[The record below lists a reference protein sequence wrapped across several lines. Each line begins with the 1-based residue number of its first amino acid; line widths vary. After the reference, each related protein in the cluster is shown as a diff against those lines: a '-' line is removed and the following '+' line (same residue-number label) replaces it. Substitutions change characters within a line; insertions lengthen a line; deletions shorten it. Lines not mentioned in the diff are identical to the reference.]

1 MAGRDPLNLQ
11 LMNVEKFIQDNHL
24 MEVTSPFIHEP
35 SSTAMDSKGIFSEV
49 IFGEMASQ
57 SRLVKMGYIRLNCRV
72 FHPKVFQN
80 LQQLKRFYVEIM
92 SAKSYAIWNPVEKD
106 FERAGEDEE
115 GADTGFTFFL
125 KHFNDINFAKNASL
139 KRNDKIEV
147 ITKYKDRLFIDKCL
161 VCPAGWRDLT
171 DVDGRVEK
179 DSINTLYIGLL
190 ERAKAMPPGSD
201 MDPIYDSVHYSI
213 QRKVLEIYEYLL
225 EFMRGKRG
233 FFEAKF
239 GARSVTLGTRN
250 VIASSSMEAAS
261 PDSPQFH
268 KQDEVKVPL
277 YQAAKGYSP
286 LVVYWLKS
294 LFYGPII
301 QQGVDQIPLIDP
313 ETLQL
318 AYVMIDDKDKDT
330 LLTSEGILKM
340 VDRFRDEEYRW
351 RAVTARANGKE
362 YYLYMVYDDGDE
374 ISVVRNIEEFKT
386 AYKYSHNDKLPDP
399 HKLRPLSYAEMLYV
413 ATYQASLNRSGTVTR
428 YPVTDEQSIF
438 PARTHLI
445 STSPSRVVKFVSNVE
460 TGGGVQLPEYPVIGA
475 GFLDAFMFHPSKR
488 AGLSADFDG
497 DTVSWI
503 PILGDEANA
512 ECEKYYRSIS
522 SFVFPDS
529 RAMTGVDDLC
539 DIVVH
544 TLTEEP
550 KNEG

>member
-1 MAGRDPLNLQ
+1 MERDPLNIA
-11 LMNVEKFIQDNHL
+11 LMQVTKFIADNRL

-35 SSTAMDSKGIFSEV
+35 SSTAMDSKGIFSEI

-57 SRLVKMGYIRLNCRV
+57 NRLIKMGYISLNCRV

-92 SAKSYAIWNPVEKD
+92 SGKSYAIWNPVERD

-115 GADTGFTFFL
+115 NADTGFTFFI
-125 KHFNDINFAKNASL
+125 KHFNEINFSKNASL
-139 KRNDKIEV
+139 KRNDKIKV
-147 ITKYKDRLFIDKCL
+147 IEEYKDRLLIDKCL

-190 ERAKAMPPGSD
+190 ERAKAMSKGAD
-201 MDPIYDSVHYSI
+201 LDPIYDSVHYAI
-213 QRKVLEIYEYLL
+213 QRKVLEIYEYLM
-225 EFMRGKRG
+225 EFMKGKRG
-233 FFEAKF
+233 FFEGKF
-239 GARSVTLGTRN
+239 GARSIALGTRN

-261 PDSPQFH
+261 PSAPQFH

-318 AYVMIDDKDKDT
+318 VYMTIDDKDKDT

-351 RAVTARANGKE
+351 RAVTANANGKP
-362 YYLYMVYDDGDE
+362 YYLYMVYDNETE
-374 ISVVRNIEEFKT
+374 ISIVRNIEEFK
-386 AYKYSHNDKLPDP
+386 AMYKLSHNGASPES
-399 HKLRPLSYAEMLYV
+399 HKFRPLSYAEMLYI

-438 PARTHLI
+438 PARTHLV
-445 STSPSRVVKFVSNVE
+445 STSPSRVVKLIANVE
-460 TGGGVQLPEYPVIGA
+460 TNAGIDLPEYPVIGA
-475 GFLDAFMFHPSKR
+475 GFLDAFMFHPCKR
-488 AGLSADFDG
+488 AGLSADL
-497 DTVSWI
+497 TIRV
-503 PILGDEANA
+503 PLA
-512 ECEKYYRSIS
+512 
-522 SFVFPDS
+522 
-529 RAMTGVDDLC
+529 AMLVE
-539 DIVVH
+539 
-544 TLTEEP
+544 TLP
-550 KNEG
+550 